1 MATYDYYKENQS
13 PSPSPRANATV
24 WMYCKFDF
32 SKQNMAANDV
42 ARIFQVRDK
51 WLLLRGFIRCLT
63 ATGVANTID
72 IGTSS
77 GGQQLDAGFNTNS
90 AGDWTIMDTLK
101 SAGEIALTADGYI
114 FLENLTNAAS
124 SGIVEV
130 MIEVYAGPEDAE
142 MDSLAE

>member
-1 MATYDYYKENQS
+1 
-13 PSPSPRANATV
+13 
-24 WMYCKFDF
+24 
-32 SKQNMAANDV
+32 
-42 ARIFQVRDK
+42 
-51 WLLLRGFIRCLT
+51 
-63 ATGVANTID
+63 VANTID
-72 IGTSS
+72 IGTTS

-90 AGDWTIMDTLK
+90 AGDWIIMDTLK
-101 SAGEIALTADGYI
+101 SAGEIALSADGYI